1 MIVSSVQD
9 AVGRTRVDAFR
20 STLVDPTITAL
31 QTTSR
36 LPRDVDGNLEA
47 AFTHAVHEAGAH
59 VGLLHRRGDAFMYT
73 IGVHG
78 LDRGLHMLV
87 WVSMWDP
94 AMQAMLRGQA
104 LAGSSEKSVEHA
116 TVARRLQSA
125 CTPGYVVAVPVMVGD
140 SVEAVVELG
149 RFRSGFAH
157 GAEFQVL
164 ATMQDVASG
173 RPMARAPI

>member
-1 MIVSSVQD
+1 MIVSSAQE
-9 AVGRTRVDAFR
+9 ASGRTRVDAFR
-20 STLVDPTITAL
+20 STLVDPTVTAL
-31 QTTSR
+31 QTKTS
-36 LPRDVDGNLEA
+36 LPRDVDGNLEVAFCHA
-47 AFTHAVHEAGAH
+47 AEEAGAH

-94 AMQAMLRGQA
+94 AMQAMLRGQT
-104 LAGSSEKSVEHA
+104 LVGSSEKSVEHA

-125 CTPGYVVAVPVMVGD
+125 CAPGHVVAVPVMVGD

-149 RFRSGFAH
+149 RFRSGFSR
-157 GAEFQVL
+157 GIEFQVL

-173 RPMARAPI
+173 RRRASARD